1 MDEPVHMEISTVD
14 DFFNVIEGVIT
25 DPDNFDKLPDNMIF
39 AKDYETL
46 HKILTEK
53 RLELIGIIRKN
64 PEKNIKSIAKILKRK
79 RESISRDISIL
90 ASLGIVDVKKKGR
103 SKTLRIAKQYVV
115 VPLG

>member
-1 MDEPVHMEISTVD
+1 MDETIDMNISTID
-14 DFFNVIEGVIT
+14 DFFNIMEGIIT

-53 RLELIGIIRKN
+53 RLELIGIILHN
-64 PEKNIKSIAKILKRK
+64 PDKNITSIAKILKRK

-90 ASLGIVDVKKKGR
+90 ESLGIVNVKKRGR
-103 SKTLRIAKQYVV
+103 SKIPRLSKQYIV
-115 VPLG
+115 VPLV